1 MGRESPRDRA
11 VCRGGKASSPG
22 LQLVFRHRGNTAG
35 ERSGVQ
41 FGNDIE
47 VSPEYP
53 LTLLYDRKTLWQDK
67 SLLPGNPQSSLKG
80 RMAQ

>member
-1 MGRESPRDRA
+1 MGRESPQDRA
-11 VCRGGKASSPG
+11 VCIAGKASSPG
-22 LQLVFRHRGNTAG
+22 LQHRGNTAG
-35 ERSGVQ
+35 ERSGVR

-47 VSPEYP
+47 YP
-53 LTLLYDRKTLWQDK
+53 ITLLYDRKTLWQDK